1 MRYTP
6 TLKLSTRLVSFVT
19 MIVVCAMFILFIGGT
34 LSFKRIGQEY
44 VHHYISGIAD
54 VVDSELDNPQ
64 AAESMAKWLP
74 KLLQASN
81 VLEMEVTSSSGSL
94 YHFKDTRSVLQSE
107 RAQQLSFQL
116 EHHSDYWIHFTVLP
130 PYVGLE
136 YSVGAMS
143 SISLAVLLIVVC
155 LIRGI
160 KWLREQLYGSEL
172 LEERGRMI
180 LAGKTQDFE
189 KGDLREWPYTA
200 SEALDKLIGELKDSR
215 QERSRFDT
223 FIRTHTFLD
232 QLTGAANRVLFDS
245 KLEASLQE
253 AGSFGGI
260 ILFRVKSWEEVSTY
274 NDKEAVDEF
283 VVEVGQSLSNIV
295 QRFPDVIFSR
305 YYDSDFAILVPHQGS
320 KEIDTLCGQL
330 IKQISKIDP
339 ISPLSPDDWCHI
351 GCTIYSEGER
361 RGYILDEAETA
372 LRTAQIESVNNWS
385 RFDKKQK
392 KDIARGNVRWRT
404 LFDKTLRASNIQ
416 VFSQPCFIIENQQD
430 ELLHHE
436 LFLRLKDE
444 SGAVIKASR
453 FMAAIEQV
461 GYETAMD
468 RVVIQEIL
476 SWIKTQNERIC
487 YSLNINVLPFKE
499 KAYTRWLRDELLQ
512 LPGELRKSISFEF
525 SERSLVKNLD
535 FIRPVI
541 RMISGLGCK
550 IIVHQAG
557 RTIASTHYI
566 KDLDVDYLKLHRSLI
581 KKIDQRQEN
590 QLFIR
595 SLIGACMDSKTKV
608 IAVGVENSSE
618 WMALKSLGIDG
629 GQGRLFAKE
638 ELLFPK
644 RLASKVTIGR
654 RNRWRQ
660 KT

>member
-6 TLKLSTRLVSFVT
+6 TLKLSTRLVAFVT
-19 MIVVCAMFILFIGGT
+19 MIVVSAMFILFIGGT

-54 VVDSELDNPQ
+54 VVDSELDNPE

-81 VLEMEVTSSSGSL
+81 VLEMDVTSPSGSM
-94 YHFKDTRSVLQSE
+94 YHYKDTRSFLQVE
-107 RAQQLSFQL
+107 RAQQLTYPLQ
-116 EHHSDYWIHFTVLP
+116 HHSGYQIHFTVLP

-143 SISLAVLLIVVC
+143 SITLAVLLIVFC
-155 LIRGI
+155 LIQGI
-160 KWLREQLYGSEL
+160 KWLKEQLYGSEL

-180 LAGKTQDFE
+180 LAGKTQEFAE
-189 KGDLREWPYTA
+189 GDLREWPYTA
-200 SEALDKLIGELKDSR
+200 SEALDKLIEELRDSR

-253 AGSFGGI
+253 AGSYGGI
-260 ILFRVKSWEEVSTY
+260 VLFRIKAWDDVISI
-274 NDKEAVDEF
+274 NDKVSVDEF
-283 VVEVGQSLSNIV
+283 TIEVGQSLSNIV

-305 YYDSDFAILVPHQGS
+305 YYESDFAILIPHQGS
-320 KEIDTLCGQL
+320 KEIEALCSQV
-330 IKQISKIDP
+330 IKQISKIEP
-339 ISPLSPDDWCHI
+339 LSPLSPDNWCHI
-351 GCTIYSEGER
+351 GASLYSEGER

-372 LRTAQIESVNNWS
+372 LKTAQIEPVNNWS

-404 LFDKTLRASNIQ
+404 LFDKTLCSSNIQ
-416 VFSQPCFIIENQQD
+416 IYSQPCFIRENQQE

-444 SGAVIKASR
+444 SGAIIKASR

-461 GYETAMD
+461 GYEMTMD

-476 SWIKTQNERIC
+476 DWLKTKNERIC

-499 KAYTRWLRDELLQ
+499 KLYTRWLRDELLQ
-512 LPGELRKSISFEF
+512 LPSEIRKSISFEF
-525 SERSLVKNLD
+525 SESSLVKNLD
-535 FIRPVI
+535 YVRPVI

-618 WMALKSLGIDG
+618 WIALQNLGIDG
-629 GQGRLFAKE
+629 GQGRFFVKE

-644 RLASKVTIGR
+644 RLASKVKIGR

-660 KT
+660 KM